1 MHVDRTGAFS
11 MENANGSRVSTSS
24 SQRTSS
30 HLLEWYQDLKKQ
42 EQLLWLSGWSYIVF
56 SLFLVLCMSFDQ
68 RTILGI
74 NVWIKPLKFT
84 LSAWIYIWT
93 IGWMLAQLRVPTRTK
108 AILRWSLLLTIL
120 LEVVLVSTQSARGIP
135 SHFNHSTTL
144 NTLIFNTMGV
154 AIAWNTIIAIDMFR
168 RMTKESQ
175 VNPALWS
182 NRVLL
187 WGVRWGLLLFL
198 AGSVV
203 GGLMARQLQHTV
215 GAVDGG
221 AGLPF
226 LNWSTVA
233 GDLRVAHFFGLHALQ
248 LLPILGWWMQRRT
261 TQTIWI
267 HGMAGLYASWVG
279 WTLFQAWIKM
289 PLLSM

>member
-24 SQRTSS
+24 RQRTNS
-30 HLLEWYQDLKKQ
+30 HLLEWYQKLKEQ

-56 SLFLVLCMSFDQ
+56 SLFLALCMSFDQ

-203 GGLMARQLQHTV
+203 GGLMARKLQHTV

-267 HGMAGLYASWVG
+267 HGMAGLYALWVG